1 MAGWSLLFDFKEN
14 TTNHCI
20 YLKASG
26 SQFIIIA
33 LYVDDILLA
42 NSRVKL
48 LTETKFMLI
57 ATLIRWTYAFVVL
70 GIHIF
75 VIGHV
80 AFLDCFREDTLI
92 NYSKFN
98 MHSYSLCQC
107 PQIDNDR
114 VDLEKVP

>member
-1 MAGWSLLFDFKEN
+1 MAGWSLLFGFKEN

-26 SQFIIIA
+26 SQFIIIV

-42 NSRVKL
+42 YSRVKL
-48 LTETKFMLI
+48 LTETKFMLNSHFD
-57 ATLIRWTYAFVVL
+57 TMDLCLCCSRHSYFY
-70 GIHIF
+70 
-75 VIGHV
+75 IGHV

-92 NYSKFN
+92 KYSKFN